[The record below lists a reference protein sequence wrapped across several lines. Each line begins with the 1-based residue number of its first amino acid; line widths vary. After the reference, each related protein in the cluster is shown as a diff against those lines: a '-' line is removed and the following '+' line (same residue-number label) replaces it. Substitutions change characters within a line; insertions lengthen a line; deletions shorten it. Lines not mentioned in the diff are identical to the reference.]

1 MPRSRSGSSARSPSA
16 RSPTRWRCC
25 PTYGPSRASRNV
37 APDDLAGR
45 PEVRVDFDRERL
57 SRLGLGVD
65 AAALAVQRAV
75 QGEIAT
81 KMHAADRQ
89 LNVRVQL
96 PQVDRT
102 RAADVGKIAVAV
114 IGNVPVTVAAVADL
128 IEGTGPAEIRHL
140 DGRRGLRIRARL
152 TGEDLGTVA
161 ARVEDVLAEHDPN
174 DGRVQAELG
183 GQAESLGGSM
193 KSMMFAALI
202 AVFLIYVVM
211 ASSFESLHHPL
222 LIMGT
227 VPLAVVGVA
236 WACVLTGTPISAMVG
251 MGAIILGG
259 IVVNNAIV
267 LVNTVNYRRGQG
279 MEVGA
284 ALLEAGRLRLRPIVM
299 TTATTVLG
307 LLPMAAGVGDG
318 AALRQ
323 PLAVTVIGGLTAAT
337 LLTLVVIPCLYSL
350 LPGKRQDA
358 WADMAGED

>member
-1 MPRSRSGSSARSPSA
+1 
-16 RSPTRWRCC
+16 
-25 PTYGPSRASRNV
+25 
-37 APDDLAGR
+37 
-45 PEVRVDFDRERL
+45 
-57 SRLGLGVD
+57 
-65 AAALAVQRAV
+65 
-75 QGEIAT
+75 
-81 KMHAADRQ
+81 
-89 LNVRVQL
+89 
-96 PQVDRT
+96 
-102 RAADVGKIAVAV
+102 
-114 IGNVPVTVAAVADL
+114 
-128 IEGTGPAEIRHL
+128 
-140 DGRRGLRIRARL
+140 
-152 TGEDLGTVA
+152 
-161 ARVEDVLAEHDPN
+161 
-174 DGRVQAELG
+174 
-183 GQAESLGGSM
+183 M

-236 WACVLTGTPISAMVG
+236 WACVLTDTPISAMVG

-279 MEVGA
+279 MDTGP
-284 ALLEAGRLRLRPIVM
+284 ALIEAGRLRLRPIVM